1 MANVKIEG
9 NKWGLRMKKKKLM
22 QLAAITALFLPLMNV
37 NHVQAA
43 SLKTKAVKIL
53 NQAHMKGSVLL
64 IKNGKEYP
72 VNVGYGYYKRKI
84 SNGSRKL
91 LYPIGSI
98 QKELTAAM
106 ITQLIYQG
114 KFTQNTK
121 ISRWFHV
128 KQANQITV
136 GQLMT
141 HTSGFNIDGTEES
154 HGVNFSESAAV
165 RWAELAINLTS
176 RSSSSSFTYNNAN
189 YILLAGIIRKVT
201 GKSYSTN
208 LKERIIKPLG
218 LKNTFVYQEIPHS
231 KTDVIS
237 YKYVAGRNYQDPLY
251 VNRDAISQVVGAGNI
266 VSTPSDYYRIQK
278 AMTNG
283 KILTAKQFY
292 YMTHLKSRRSTYSGG
307 VYIKKNN
314 HLRLAYGNFGNTHF
328 ANWMQLTNDSRNGL
342 VMFLNQTRDNKNQ
355 NKAVGYRLLRLID
368 KHSFVRK

>member
-1 MANVKIEG
+1 
-9 NKWGLRMKKKKLM
+9 MKKNKLI
-22 QLAAITALFLPLMNV
+22 QIAAVAALFLPLANV
-37 NHVQAA
+37 HQVQAA
-43 SLKTKAVKIL
+43 SLKTKAVEIL
-53 NQAHMKGSVLL
+53 NKAHMKGSVLL
-64 IKNGKEYP
+64 IKNGKKYP
-72 VNVGYGYYKRKI
+72 VNVGYGYYKRKL
-84 SNGSRKL
+84 SNGSHKL

-128 KQANQITV
+128 KRGNQITV

-141 HTSGFNIDGTEES
+141 HTSGFNIGDTENS
-154 HGVNFSESAAV
+154 HGINFSEPMAI
-165 RWAELAINLTS
+165 RWAELQINLTS
-176 RSSSSSFTYNNAN
+176 RSSSSQFTYNNAN

-208 LKERIIKPLG
+208 LKERIIKPLN
-218 LKNTFVYQEIPHS
+218 LKHTFVYQEIPRS
-231 KTDVIS
+231 KTDAIS
-237 YKYVAGRNYQDPLY
+237 YKYLAGRNYQDPLY
-251 VNRDAISQVVGAGNI
+251 VNRNAMSQMVGAGNI
-266 VSTPSDYYRIQK
+266 VSTPDDYYRIQQ

-292 YMTHLKSRRSTYSGG
+292 YMTHLKARRSTYSGG

-342 VMFLNQTRDNKNQ
+342 VMFLNQTQDNKNQ
-355 NKAVGYRLLRLID
+355 NKAIGYRLLRLINT
-368 KHSFVRK
+368 HSFVKK